1 MLSLQGITEMKV
13 FVQRNRFERRMTC
26 TEAEQQATGKRI
38 QIRGQDP
45 DLSTN
50 SFNSLTVSQSPLTV
64 ECDLNPVD
72 NYKASTGSGGLS
84 FHNTNNY
91 NKEHSRPSVKQNMSG
106 HPAEIAARAWLALV
120 DDGKYD
126 EAYEARCDLWQSKV
140 TAENSRKELETLR
153 KDRGAGV
160 SRNQTMAQKAN
171 SLPGLPDGDYIIL
184 MFQTQ
189 FAKGSGSET
198 MVISNEGEW
207 KVFTYAIS

>member
-1 MLSLQGITEMKV
+1 
-13 FVQRNRFERRMTC
+13 
-26 TEAEQQATGKRI
+26 
-38 QIRGQDP
+38 
-45 DLSTN
+45 
-50 SFNSLTVSQSPLTV
+50 
-64 ECDLNPVD
+64 
-72 NYKASTGSGGLS
+72 
-84 FHNTNNY
+84 
-91 NKEHSRPSVKQNMSG
+91 MSDG

-120 DDGKYD
+120 DAGKYD
-126 EAYEARCDLWQSKV
+126 EAYETRCDLWQSKV
-140 TAENSRKELETLR
+140 TAEANRNELETLR

-171 SLPGLPDGDYIIL
+171 SLPGLPEGDYIIL